1 MSQFNDRLKRIKI
14 KNLAIFII
22 IAYLVLFILGKT
34 IGFINEKYFYVLI
47 LLYFVFELRDFSLD
61 FKDDFFNVF
70 SDVSIKTILL
80 IVTANIFFSY
90 GMLYLSYL
98 LINHFPFLNFLVN
111 FSVPSMSI
119 LSSLPVIGVFVMT
132 VVLSPIVEEL
142 IFRGVLLNKLKLI
155 VPTLF
160 AVLISSLLFGA
171 LHSF

>member
-1 MSQFNDRLKRIKI
+1 MSQFNDRLKQIKI

-34 IGFINEKYFYVLI
+34 IGFINEKYFYVFI

-98 LINHFPFLNFLVN
+98 LINHFPFLNFLVT

-119 LSSLPVIGVFVMT
+119 LSSLPVIGVLVMT

-142 IFRGVLLNKLKLI
+142 IFRGVLLNKM
-155 VPTLF
+155 
-160 AVLISSLLFGA
+160 G
-171 LHSF
+171 